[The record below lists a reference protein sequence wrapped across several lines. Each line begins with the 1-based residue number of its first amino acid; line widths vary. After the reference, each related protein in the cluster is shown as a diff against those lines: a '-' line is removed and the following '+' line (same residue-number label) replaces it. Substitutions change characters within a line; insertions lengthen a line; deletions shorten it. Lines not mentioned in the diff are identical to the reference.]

1 LSVADVDALLYL
13 PDRDPDQL
21 RAVVDIPALSPG
33 WRQSF
38 RELLD
43 AAEQGT
49 TAAAPPVG
57 HEPGWTGF
65 RQLRV
70 VELVTE
76 TSTVSSINLA
86 AADGQ
91 PLPAPAAG
99 QYLTVRV
106 AGAGDP
112 PPVRSYSLS
121 SDPRSDTYRI
131 SVKQEP
137 HGIVSGYLH
146 THLTTGT
153 VLDVAAPRGEFVL
166 DNGDEPVLLISAGI
180 GATPV
185 LAMLHQLAA
194 EHSSRDIWWIH
205 ASHTA
210 AQHPFAAESH
220 HLLQSLAHTH
230 EHIFYTAGPIPAET
244 PATRGHINTEALTNL
259 RLPVDASAYLCGPAA
274 FMTDISNTLTAIGI
288 DPTRIHTEMFGALA
302 PINPGI
308 TDTSHPR
315 PHPPAGEPGP
325 GPAITFA
332 RSGLTTPWSPR
343 YRSLL
348 ELAEA
353 CDIPTRWSC
362 RTGVCHTCITT
373 VMSGDLSYDPAPLEP
388 PAPGQALICCSHART
403 DLTLDL

>member
-1 LSVADVDALLYL
+1 MSVADVDALLYL

-230 EHIFYTAGPIPAET
+230 EHIFYTAGPIPAEI

-259 RLPVDASAYLCGPAA
+259 PLPVDASAYLCGPAA